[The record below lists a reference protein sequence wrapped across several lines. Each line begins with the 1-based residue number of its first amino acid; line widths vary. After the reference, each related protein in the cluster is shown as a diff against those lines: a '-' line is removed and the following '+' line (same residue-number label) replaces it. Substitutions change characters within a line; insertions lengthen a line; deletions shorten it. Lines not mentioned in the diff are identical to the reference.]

1 MNLPNKLTTMRI
13 VLAFFFMVT
22 LLIDFPFSKC
32 LALFFFSLAS
42 FTDMYDGVLARK
54 MKLESDY
61 GKLLDPVADKI
72 LVSIAFIAFIA
83 MPTTHLT
90 AWLVI
95 LIICREFVVTGLRML
110 ALSKG
115 EVLAA
120 DNWGKSKT
128 ILQIIVIVL
137 ILILL
142 TIREFLSLY
151 SSSWGVAGP
160 AIDIRIAQAAF
171 WLTFLV
177 VLLTVYSGAVCLY
190 DNRKLFL
197 KSI

>member
-1 MNLPNKLTTMRI
+1 MNLPNKLTTLRV
-13 VLAFFFMVT
+13 VLAFFFMVS
-22 LLIDFPFSKC
+22 LLVDFPFSKC

-72 LVSIAFIAFIA
+72 LVSIAFISFIA
-83 MPTTHLT
+83 MPTTHLA
-90 AWLVI
+90 AWIVI
-95 LIICREFVVTGLRML
+95 IIISRELVVTGLRML

-120 DNWGKSKT
+120 DTLGKTKT
-128 ILQIIVIVL
+128 IFQFSVIIL

-151 SSSWGVAGP
+151 SEYWSIAGP
-160 AIDIRIAQAAF
+160 VIDMRIAQAAF
-171 WLTFLV
+171 WLTFFVMLV
-177 VLLTVYSGAVCLY
+177 TVYSGIVYLY
-190 DNRKLFL
+190 DNRKTYL
-197 KSI
+197 SSM

>member
-13 VLAFFFMVT
+13 ILAFFFMVT
-22 LLIDFPFSKC
+22 LLIDFPLSKC

-72 LVSIAFIAFIA
+72 LVSIAFISFIA
-83 MPTTHLT
+83 MKTTHLA

-95 LIICREFVVTGLRML
+95 LIICREFVVTGLRMM

-115 EVLAA
+115 EVLSA
-120 DNWGKSKT
+120 DKWGKGKT
-128 ILQIIVIVL
+128 ILQIAVIILV
-137 ILILL
+137 LILL

-160 AIDIRIAQAAF
+160 AIDMRIAQATF
-171 WLTFLV
+171 WLTGLV
-177 VLLTVYSGAVCLY
+177 VILTVYSGGMYLY

>member
-1 MNLPNKLTTMRI
+1 MNLPNKLTTMRVI
-13 VLAFFFMVT
+13 LAFFFMAA
-22 LLIDFPFSKC
+22 LLIDFPLSKT

-72 LVSIAFIAFIA
+72 LVSIAFVSFVQIAPVQLA
-83 MPTTHLT
+83 

-95 LIICREFVVTGLRML
+95 VIVCREFVVTGLRML

-115 EVLAA
+115 QVLSA
-120 DNWGKSKT
+120 DKWGKSKT
-128 ILQIIVIVL
+128 ILQIAVITL

-151 SSSWGVAGP
+151 SSTWGVVGP
-160 AIDIRIAQAAF
+160 LIDARIAQGAF
-171 WLTFLV
+171 WLTCGV
-177 VLLTVYSGAVCLY
+177 AALTAYSGFVYLS
-190 DNRKLFL
+190 DNRHLYMR
-197 KSI
+197 SA